1 MKKEVLTSDWQQ
13 QWGVE
18 WGCIV
23 GLRNQKEHVWSCSGR
38 RPPSAW
44 SFAVQNKLL
53 PKFRVRFAE
62 KRREYNR
69 CEAPEPER
77 PTFWGTRAACW
88 REAQGLDLPK
98 GAGGIQFYKY
108 RSCAKPFYK
117 HVTNTSY
124 LILRATPGR
133 GDHFIPI

>member
-23 GLRNQKEHVWSCSGR
+23 GLRNQKEHAWSCSGR

-62 KRREYNR
+62 KRRE
-69 CEAPEPER
+69 PER
-77 PTFWGTRAACW
+77 PQNLR
-88 REAQGLDLPK
+88 DLPF
-98 GAGGIQFYKY
+98 GGQELPAGE
-108 RSCAKPFYK
+108 KPRDLIFLR
-117 HVTNTSY
+117 VQVGFSFTNTDHVLSPF
-124 LILRATPGR
+124 ISTSQIPAT
-133 GDHFIPI
+133 